1 MRVTAWRLRLAAV
14 SMVLAA
20 VAFVQAPRLL
30 VADTK
35 ADLVIDPGG
44 FLARA
49 LSLWDPD
56 GSLGQVQNQ
65 AYGYLFPMG
74 PFFWLADLVQ
84 VPGWVIQRA
93 WWSLLLVVAFL
104 GVVKLA
110 GALGLGTP
118 WARVVGGLAFALSP
132 RILTLLGTSSIEVW
146 PSALAPWVLVPL
158 VLGLRSR
165 RPAFHAALA
174 ALAVTAVGGVNAV
187 ATFAV
192 IPLGALWLL
201 MAPPSPQRRSMM
213 RWWPALVLLGTL
225 WWLGPLLLLGRY
237 SPPFL
242 DFIESA
248 STTTGVATA
257 YDALRGTTNWIPYL
271 DGNLTAGHQLV
282 SEPYVIVSSVAVVAL
297 GFYGLARRDN
307 PAGRFLL
314 AGAVLGLVLV
324 TLGHAG
330 TNLASGTWRELLDGA
345 LAPLRNTHKFDVLIR
360 LPLVLGLV
368 HAATGLARGVTGSVR
383 TQRTG
388 RAAVALLT
396 AAAVVGATVPAW
408 TAELPRRGTFQDVP
422 QYWMQA
428 ADWLDENAEGQ
439 NTLVLPG
446 SAFGDYLWGSPRD
459 EVLQALAGTPWTVR
473 NAVPLTPAGT
483 IRTLD
488 GFERAFASGRG
499 STALR
504 DALVRSGVRYLLVR
518 EDLSGA
524 GTTDTELVHST
535 LATTPG
541 VSPAKGFGPRVG
553 NPPAQRTDDG
563 ELVFVNSGRQS
574 RHRAIEVFEVERADA
589 AVVRSQDAGATS
601 VLAGAADAVV
611 EPAAAIRGD
620 DDVLLAQDVP
630 SSLTPE
636 HVVLTDTLRRREA
649 AFGRVVNNRSAA
661 LSVQERYRVERR
673 VHDYVVDGEARWSAV
688 PELRG
693 ARSLTA
699 SSSASDVTQT
709 SIRTDRSPWSAL
721 DGDDRT
727 RWTAGESDLRP
738 WIELRLDEPVDVTGT
753 SVQLTEA
760 FSDRDVTV
768 TTDAGS
774 AVTSVPAGGSVTLDV
789 PEGRTTRLRLTAD
802 SNAFD
807 PFSIDTLDVPGL
819 GVSRPLR
826 LPALPE
832 DWPEPDEVLLTAAAP
847 PNGACRS
854 VPDVREADDE
864 DDEDVR
870 GSLVVRCDS
879 GPERLGEDGRTLD
892 RLVTVRREA
901 GYLPAL
907 AVLPE
912 SGRMLNDAFAG
923 DLAVQVSST
932 GSAVPRAGAL
942 ATTDGDIATGW
953 IARLSDRSPQL
964 SLRLDRTRRVDALRL
979 YTDDSLAASAVR
991 EADLTFDDG
1000 TTRSVRFDSG
1010 GLASFDA
1017 VRTGSITVDV
1027 TRIRVRSSLGF
1038 DGQGNGLPLGVSEVA
1053 VSDVDAAADADEPV
1067 RLPCGSGPSVT
1078 VDGRTY
1084 DTRVTATRQA
1094 VLSQQPVGATL
1105 CGTDSFLLSPGE
1117 HQVTVRGSDLFRPA
1131 SLRLLRNLPQE
1142 AGVVAL
1148 DAERTARSVRAEPAA
1163 SPDDQVVS
1171 LAQTWNQGWS
1181 ADDATSVAVSGWKQ
1195 GWVLPAGAA
1204 LDAGFGGQLP
1214 YSVALGVG
1222 LLALLALLGLTVW
1235 LRRRPAGPEVTTD
1248 ARERSV
1254 RVPLGVLGTAAAC
1267 LLVGGWV
1274 GLAAGVAGGVVGW
1287 FVARRFDPAPV
1298 AASLVLVAGLA
1309 YVVRPWTSPQGWAGE
1324 WSWPQWLVLTAFGV
1338 VAASLLR
1345 RHGGRTSL
1353 SRMAGRSTTR

>member
-20 VAFVQAPRLL
+20 VAFVQAPRML

-74 PFFWLADLVQ
+74 PFFWLADVAH
-84 VPGWVIQRA
+84 VPGWVVQRA

-110 GALGLGTP
+110 GALGIGTP
-118 WARVVGGLAFALSP
+118 WARVLGGLAFALSP
-132 RILTLLGTSSIEVW
+132 RILTLIGTSSVEVW

-158 VLGLRSR
+158 VLGLRSS
-165 RPAFHAALA
+165 RPAFHAALS
-174 ALAVTAVGGVNAV
+174 ALAVAAVGGVNAV

-192 IPLGALWLL
+192 VPLGALWLL
-201 MAPPSPQRRSMM
+201 MASPSPQRRAMI
-213 RWWPALVLLGTL
+213 RWWPPLVLLGTL
-225 WWLGPLLLLGRY
+225 WWIGPLLLLGRY

-271 DGNLTAGHQLV
+271 DGNLVAGNQLV
-282 SEPYVIVSSVAVVAL
+282 SQSYVIVSSVVVVAL

-307 PAGRFLL
+307 PVGRFLL

-330 TNLASGTWRELLDGA
+330 TNLAPGSWQALLDGA

-368 HAATGLARGVTGSVR
+368 HAATSLARGVTGSRRV
-383 TQRTG
+383 QRTG
-388 RAAVALLT
+388 RAAVALL
-396 AAAVVGATVPAW
+396 AAASVVGATVPAW
-408 TAELPRRGTFQDVP
+408 TAELPRRGTFHDVP
-422 QYWMQA
+422 QYWEQA
-428 ADWLDENAEGQ
+428 ADWLAENAEGQ

-459 EVLQALAGTPWTVR
+459 EVLQSLAGTPWTVR
-473 NAVPLTPAGT
+473 NAVPLTPSGT

-499 STALR
+499 STALH
-504 DALVRSGVRYLLVR
+504 DALVRAGIRYVLVR
-518 EDLSGA
+518 EDLSGN

-541 VSPAKGFGPRVG
+541 VTGAKGFGPRVG

-563 ELVFVNSGRQS
+563 ELVFVNNGRQS
-574 RHRAIEVFEVERADA
+574 RHRAIEVFEVDGADA
-589 AVVRSQDAGATS
+589 ASVRAQDLRDTT

-611 EPAAAIRGD
+611 ESSAAIAGD
-620 DDVLLAQDVP
+620 SDVLLAQDVP
-630 SSLTPE
+630 ASVTPE

-649 AFGRVVNNRSAA
+649 AFGRVVNNRSAP

-673 VHDYVVDGEARWSAV
+673 VHDYVVGDEARWTSV
-688 PELRG
+688 PQVRG
-693 ARSLTA
+693 AASVTA

-738 WIELRLDEPVDVTGT
+738 WIELRFDEPVDVRGT
-753 SVQLTEA
+753 SVRLTDA
-760 FSDRDVTV
+760 FSERDVTV
-768 TTDAGS
+768 TTDGGT
-774 AVTSVPAGGSVTLDV
+774 AVTPVPAGGSVTLDV
-789 PEGRTTRLRLTAD
+789 PEGTTTRLRLTAD

-807 PFSIDTLDVPGL
+807 SFSIDELEVPGAE
-819 GVSRPLR
+819 VARPLR
-826 LPALPE
+826 LPTLPQE
-832 DWPEPDEVLLTAAAP
+832 WPEPDEVLLTTATA

-854 VPDVREADDE
+854 VPDVREARDE

-870 GSLVVRCDS
+870 GSLVVRCDA
-879 GPERLGEDGRTLD
+879 GAERLGEDGRTLD
-892 RLVTVRREA
+892 RVLTLHREA

-907 AVLPE
+907 TVLPE
-912 SGRMLNDAFAG
+912 PGLELDEAFAG
-923 DLAVQVSST
+923 RLGVQVSST
-932 GSAVPRAGAL
+932 SSGVPRAGAL

-953 IARLSDRSPQL
+953 TARLSDRSPQL
-964 SLRLDRTRRVDALRL
+964 TLRLDRERRVGALRL

-1000 TTRSVRFDSG
+1000 STQSVRFDAEG
-1010 GLASFDA
+1010 VARFDD
-1017 VRTGSITVDV
+1017 VRTRSIVVDV
-1027 TRIRVRSSLGF
+1027 TRVRVRSSLGF
-1038 DGQGNGLPLGVSEVA
+1038 DGLGNGLAVGVSEIGVA
-1053 VSDVDAAADADEPV
+1053 GVDAAADAAEPV
-1067 RLPCGSGPSVT
+1067 RLPCGSGPEVT

-1084 DTRVTATRQA
+1084 RTRVVASRQA
-1094 VLSQQPVGATL
+1094 VLSLQPVGARL
-1105 CGTDSFLLSPGE
+1105 CGTESFLLGPGE
-1117 HQVTVRGSDLFRPA
+1117 HRVTVRASGLFRP
-1131 SLRLLRNLPQE
+1131 STMRLLRNLPQD
-1142 AGVVAL
+1142 AGATAL
-1148 DAERTARSVRAEPAA
+1148 DAERTKRSVRAEAA
-1163 SPDDQVVS
+1163 PSADDQVVS
-1171 LAQTWNQGWS
+1171 LAQTWNQGWT
-1181 ADDATSVAVSGWKQ
+1181 ADGATSVTVSGWKQ
-1195 GWVLPAGAA
+1195 GWILPAGTG

-1214 YSVALGVG
+1214 YGLALGLGAV
-1222 LLALLALLGLTVW
+1222 ALLALLGLTVW
-1235 LRRRPAGPEVTTD
+1235 LRRRPGTTRSD
-1248 ARERSV
+1248 ARPRPV
-1254 RVPLGVLGTAAAC
+1254 RVPLGAVGTAAAC

-1274 GLAAGVAGGVVGW
+1274 GLAAGVVGGVVGW
-1287 FVARRFDPAPV
+1287 LVARRLDPAPL
-1298 AASLVLVAGLA
+1298 AAALVLAAGMA

-1324 WSWPQWLVLTAFGV
+1324 WSWPQWLVLAGFGV
-1338 VAASLLR
+1338 VAASLVR
-1345 RHGGRTSL
+1345 AHGARTSL
-1353 SRMAGRSTTR
+1353 SRIAGRSTSR